1 MVIKTN
7 TCVFSDAKIYPGHGM
22 RFCEV
27 NGRSHYFLNKKVHKF
42 FKAGRKSLSFRWS
55 NKWRIAHKKLRN
67 LESKTVVKKQRKERV
82 VKALVGRSLED
93 LNKLKAS
100 FDEKTLDAQRYKYA
114 QEIKDKR
121 KKYLEKTR
129 KNKPVTSSAKVDT
142 KGAKNVKNTQQGGRK
157 K

>member
-1 MVIKTN
+1 M
-7 TCVFSDAKIYPGHGM
+7 
-22 RFCEV
+22 
-27 NGRSHYFLNKKVHKF
+27 
-42 FKAGRKSLSFRWS
+42 
-55 NKWRIAHKKLRN
+55 
-67 LESKTVVKKQRKERV
+67 
-82 VKALVGRSLED
+82 
-93 LNKLKAS
+93 NKLKQS

-129 KNKPVTSSAKVDT
+129 KNKPVTNTKVDT